1 MYQDGAISQL
11 IMDLRG
17 FFLMYGTM
25 SVLIIVISHV
35 IIFLLM
41 DVRRIQNFG
50 TQSLKEA
57 GKIL

>member
-41 DVRRIQNFG
+41 DVIWIQNFG
-50 TQSLKEA
+50 ILLSEEV
-57 GKIL
+57 GKIS